1 MASWTDGVDV
11 VRVTGPT
18 GRAVPL
24 VRLWRDAG
32 DVPLLVRTQ
41 AVAVLCVAGDA
52 VSRVGNTLRSL
63 LAEEAADS
71 DAAEWTPGA
80 GEQARP
86 RQLPPRCAHCAGSKG
101 HR

>member
-80 GEQARP
+80 GEQAR
-86 RQLPPRCAHCAGSKG
+86 QLPPRCRCAHCAGKG
-101 HR
+101 HHR